1 MNSTPKKILM
11 IDDHPSQ
18 IEGYKTILSYNR
30 HGLEIEATAC
40 HDCETAYNL
49 IHSPAAAKYDLV
61 FLDQNLP
68 AFESRRIMSGSD
80 LAPLIR
86 KKMPRAMLVFLTSHI
101 EAFVLYNIIQKL
113 QPEGLL
119 VKSDFDAEDL
129 LRAFDCILQG
139 GTYHSETVMLRMKT
153 MLSRTDYLDS
163 LNRQIIHCLSKGV
176 KTKHLPDHV
185 HLSLSAIEKRK
196 AQIKDYFCIGA
207 GKDKDIVTVARDL
220 GFV

>member
-30 HGLEIEATAC
+30 RGIEIEATAC
-40 HDCETAYNL
+40 HDCEAAYHL
-49 IHSPAAAKYDLV
+49 IHSTAAAKYDIV

-68 AFESRRIMSGSD
+68 AFESRNINSGCD
-80 LAPLIR
+80 LGPLIR
-86 KKMPRAMLVFLTSHI
+86 RNMPRARLVFLTSHV
-101 EAFVLYNIIQKL
+101 EAFVLYNIINKL

-129 LRAFDCILQG
+129 LRAFDCIISG
-139 GTYHSETVMLRMKT
+139 GTYHSETVVERMKY
-153 MLSRTDYLDS
+153 MLARADYLDS
-163 LNRQIIHCLSKGV
+163 LNRQIIHCLSRGV
-176 KTKHLPDHV
+176 KTKHLPEHV

-196 AQIKDYFCIGA
+196 AQIKDYFCIGS
-207 GKDKDIVTVARDL
+207 GRDKDIVSVAREM